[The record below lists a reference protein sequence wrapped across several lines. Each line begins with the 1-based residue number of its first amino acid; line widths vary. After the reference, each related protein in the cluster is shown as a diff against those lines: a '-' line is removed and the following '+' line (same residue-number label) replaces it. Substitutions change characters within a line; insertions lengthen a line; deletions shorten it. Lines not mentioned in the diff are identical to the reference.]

1 MAKRDCYR
9 YRMVYI
15 KLAETTNLKP
25 TKDRYTERRRKNPD
39 KTLKKINKVQEIK
52 RRKMNRREL

>member
-1 MAKRDCYR
+1 
-9 YRMVYI
+9 MVYI